1 MVQIRTMYDL
11 IGERYASPEGSDHLG
26 RTISVRGNLKPI
38 ADSSD
43 SWKITELRPKNHSK
57 RPRNEELSTWP
68 FQEFQQLRS
77 SRCR

>member
-38 ADSSD
+38 ADSFRFV
-43 SWKITELRPKNHSK
+43 ENH
-57 RPRNEELSTWP
+57 RT
-68 FQEFQQLRS
+68 
-77 SRCR
+77 